1 MNDSM
6 LEVLRQAI
14 HLREQG
20 TPYVL
25 CTLIAC
31 RGHAPQE
38 PGAKALI
45 TADGLVAGTIGGGKL
60 EARAILDSQQILKTE
75 TVGPRLADW
84 DLKGDLAMTCGGSV
98 RLLWEPFGLNPWS
111 ITVFGAGHVAQAL
124 TRILV
129 TLDCRIT
136 CVDQRPEWIARL
148 PQSPRLKTHVTED
161 LADVAATVASGTYC
175 VVVTK
180 GHCTDFGV
188 LETLL
193 RRSDLPFVGS
203 IGSSVKARALRADL
217 ARAGL
222 TDQEINRLHCP
233 IGILSSRAP
242 EEIAI
247 SIAAQL
253 IHERQG
259 AAQPTIASA
268 DRIRRQGFAT
278 PPTQAQEKP
287 SCEL

>member
-1 MNDSM
+1 MNDTM
-6 LEVLRQAI
+6 LEVFRQAI
-14 HLREQG
+14 QLREQG

-31 RGHAPQE
+31 RGHVPQE

-45 TADGLVAGTIGGGKL
+45 TTDGLVAGTVGGGKL
-60 EARAILDSQQILKTE
+60 EARAILEAQQILKTE
-75 TVGPRLADW
+75 NVGPRLADW

-98 RLLWEPFGLNPWS
+98 RLLWEPFGLNAWS
-111 ITVFGAGHVAQAL
+111 IAVFGAGHVAQAL
-124 TRILV
+124 TRILI

-136 CVDQRPEWIARL
+136 CVDQRAEWINRL
-148 PQSPRLKTHVTED
+148 PQSSRLKTWVAEE
-161 LADVAATVASGTYC
+161 LADVAATVAPGTYC

-188 LETLL
+188 LENLL
-193 RRSDLPFVGS
+193 RRDDLPFVGS

-222 TDQEINRLHCP
+222 TDQDINRLHCP

-253 IHERQG
+253 IQERQA
-259 AAQPTIASA
+259 AAQQTTSA
-268 DRIRRQGFAT
+268 MDRVRRQGFGR
-278 PPTQAQEKP
+278 PHSPAQEKP